1 MDGVLAGLRWF
12 CEVCVLSNE
21 APIIKL
27 LVALISTAENSL
39 DMMSLHPMVILM
51 SNLSEVYLKNSVKVL
66 GFLQHLKNCTL
77 SVFLVRVR
85 SLIFFPL
92 N

>member
-21 APIIKL
+21 APIVEL
-27 LVALISTAENSL
+27 LVALIGTVENSL
-39 DMMSLHPMVILM
+39 GMMSLHPMVILILM

-85 SLIFFPL
+85 SLIFFL
-92 N
+92 